1 MRDKGIAC
9 TCRVVIFNYDVIF
22 KPELVSMKVVKI
34 SLPKN
39 INREDMYAQ
48 SDDVGTYESSRF
60 EHETIEQP
68 HRADEN
74 VRQLKDR
81 RAVKRTVS
89 YGLPIMYV
97 AGKFPVV
104 FNERTKSEKRCLWKV
119 YG

>member
-1 MRDKGIAC
+1 MRDKVIAC
-9 TCRVVIFNYDVIF
+9 TCRVVIFSCDVIF
-22 KPELVSMKVVKI
+22 KPELVSTKVVKI

-39 INREDMYAQ
+39 INRENKYTQ
-48 SDDVGTYESSRF
+48 SDDVRTYESARS

-68 HRADEN
+68 HRAGEN

-81 RAVKRTVS
+81 RVVKRTVS

-104 FNERTKSEKRCLWKV
+104 FNERTRSEKR
-119 YG
+119 